1 MPETIAAVVVTFNR
15 KYLLT
20 QCLNALL
27 FQTRV
32 PDKIFVIDNA
42 SSDGTPELL
51 REEGYLDKPII
62 EYVQISENTGGAGG
76 FHEGMKL
83 AYEANYDWLW
93 LMDDDGY
100 PASDCLE
107 ELLTAKYN
115 LDVVGS
121 VALLPENPTQLT
133 WTFLVFNQNGYFSPK
148 KRVRSYDELKKM
160 SSRNIYKDYTLFFNA
175 VLVSRTVIQKIGYV
189 NKELFIRGDEFEYFL
204 RCRDTNLKLGTN
216 VNAIYY
222 HPYQAPN
229 LNLIKYFYAFRND
242 FYNYSKYKNITYH
255 PAIRLIYLIYSFI
268 KYIRMIPSRSP
279 KYIIQVI
286 HAVWVATQGKLIPY
300 SQY

>member
-15 KYLLT
+15 KQLLT

-27 FQTRV
+27 SQTRV

-42 SSDGTPELL
+42 SSDGTEELL
-51 REEGYLDKPII
+51 KEKGYLDKTIV
-62 EYVQISENTGGAGG
+62 EYVQLSENTGGAGG
-76 FHEGMKL
+76 FYEGMKR

-100 PASDCLE
+100 SAPDCLE
-107 ELLTAKYN
+107 ELLAAKDN

-133 WTFLVFNQNGYFSPK
+133 WTFLVFNQNGYFSHN
-148 KRVRSYDELKKM
+148 RRIRSYDELQKI
-160 SSRNIYKDYTLFFNA
+160 SSQNIYKDYTLFFNA
-175 VLVSRTVIQKIGYV
+175 VLVNRTVIQKIGYV

-204 RCRDTNLKLGTN
+204 RCRDSNLQLGTN
-216 VNAIYY
+216 VNALYY

-242 FYNYSKYKNITYH
+242 FYNYVKYRNITYH
-255 PAIRLIYLIYSFI
+255 PAIRLIYLIYAFI
-268 KYIRMIPSRSP
+268 KYLSMIPSLSP
-279 KYIIQVI
+279 TYIIKVI
-286 HAVWVATQGKLIPY
+286 NAVWFATQGRLIPY
-300 SQY
+300 S